1 MLHAPDDLLPIH
13 APTGGTHVTTHI
25 ETPGA
30 GRMASAVSGNGTGA
44 EFWTL
49 SRVAEALGELLTAGA
64 PRGDRALRAVTTD
77 TRTIQEGDCFVAL
90 RGEKFD
96 AHDFL
101 ADAVA
106 KGARALVVEDARR
119 ATGLGVATFEVSSTL
134 RALGLLGR
142 FRRRLWG
149 KPVVAIVGSNGKT
162 STKELVR
169 AALGSRLVVHATT
182 GNLNNQV
189 GCPLTLLSIP
199 DDADVAVV
207 EMGTDRPGEIANLR
221 EYGEPDLAV
230 CTSIGEEHLEWLK
243 DLDGVLREES
253 EIFVGLG
260 VAVTPAAQPE
270 IARAARERGVRR
282 VIVAGLDPSQ
292 GSGQAP
298 EGLCATRWEVSP
310 DGLGTMEVDG
320 VTVRSPLRGAHNL
333 RNAMLAIAVARE
345 AGVSVEDAAR
355 GIAAMP
361 QPSMR
366 MAWEQVGRATLVNDA
381 YNANPASTRAAL
393 ELLAGAGAGR
403 QRVAVLGT
411 MRELGSGSDAMH
423 EDVARKA
430 LASGIE
436 VVAGVG
442 DAARALRAVA
452 AADPRVVTAEDP
464 DALWPLLEPRL
475 APDAIVLLKASRGV
489 RLERLV
495 EPLKRWAGVSGIGNR
510 ESGIGTPA
518 H

>member
-1 MLHAPDDLLPIH
+1 
-13 APTGGTHVTTHI
+13 VTTHI

-30 GRMASAVSGNGTGA
+30 GRVASAVSGNGTGA

-49 SRVAEALGELLTAGA
+49 DRVAEALDGVLTAGA
-64 PRGDRALRAVTTD
+64 PRGHRALRAVTTD
-77 TRTIQEGDCFVAL
+77 TRAIQEGDCFVAL
-90 RGEKFD
+90 RGERFD

-101 ADAVA
+101 AEAVQ

-119 ATGLGVATFEVSSTL
+119 AASLGVPAFEVSSTL
-134 RALGLLGR
+134 RALGYLGR
-142 FRRRLWG
+142 YRRRLWA

-162 STKELVR
+162 STKELVK

-189 GCPLTLLSIP
+189 GCPLTLLALP
-199 DDADVAVV
+199 DDADIAVI
-207 EMGTDRPGEIANLR
+207 EMGTDRPGEIAMLR

-253 EIFVGLG
+253 EIFVGLK

-270 IARAARERGVRR
+270 IAAAARERGVAK
-282 VIVAGLDPSQ
+282 VIVAGLDQ
-292 GSGQAP
+292 GDVR
-298 EGLCATRWEVSP
+298 ATRWAVSP
-310 DGLGTMEVDG
+310 DGLGTMDVDG
-320 VTVRSPLRGAHNL
+320 VTVRPPLRGAHNL
-333 RNAMLAIAVARE
+333 RNAMLAIAVAKE
-345 AGVSVEDAAR
+345 CGVAVEDAAR

-366 MAWEQVGRATLVNDA
+366 MAWETIGRATLVNDA

-411 MRELGSGSDAMH
+411 MRELGANSDAMH
-423 EDVARKA
+423 DEVARKA
-430 LASGIE
+430 LESGIE
-436 VVAGVG
+436 IVAGVG
-442 DAARALRAVA
+442 DAARALAKVGGGDARI
-452 AADPRVVTAEDP
+452 VTAEDP
-464 DALWPLLEPRL
+464 DALWPLLAPRL
-475 APDAIVLLKASRGV
+475 APDAVILLKASRGV

-495 EPLKRWAGVSGIGNR
+495 EPLKKWAGVEQPGSGIRGP
-510 ESGIGTPA
+510 ESE

>member
-1 MLHAPDDLLPIH
+1 M
-13 APTGGTHVTTHI
+13 TTHI

-30 GRMASAVSGNGTGA
+30 GRVASAVLGNGTGA

-49 SRVAEALGELLTAGA
+49 DRVAEALGEVLTAGA
-64 PRGDRALRAVTTD
+64 PRGARALRAVTTD

-119 ATGLGVATFEVSSTL
+119 AASLGVPTFEVSSTL
-134 RALGLLGR
+134 RALGYLGR

-162 STKELVR
+162 STKELVK
-169 AALGSRLVVHATT
+169 AALGSRLAVHATT

-189 GCPLTLLSIP
+189 GCPLTLLAIP
-199 DDADVAVV
+199 DDADIAVV
-207 EMGTDRPGEIANLR
+207 EMGTDRPGEIAKLR

-270 IARAARERGVRR
+270 IARAARERGARR
-282 VIVAGLDPSQ
+282 VIVAGLD
-292 GSGQAP
+292 
-298 EGLCATRWEVSP
+298 EGDVRATRWEVSP
-310 DGLGTMEVDG
+310 DGLGMMEVDG
-320 VTVRSPLRGAHNL
+320 VSVRPPLRGAHNL

-366 MAWEQVGRATLVNDA
+366 MAWEQVGRATVINDA

-411 MRELGSGSDAMH
+411 MRELGAGADAMH

-430 LASGIE
+430 LESGIE

-442 DAARALRAVA
+442 DAARALARVGAG
-452 AADPRVVTAEDP
+452 DPRIVTAEDP

-495 EPLKRWAGVSGIGNR
+495 DPLKRWAGVPTGSGGD
-510 ESGIGTPA
+510 PA